1 MRGITALGVA
11 VGAVG
16 AAISTSDNMN
26 LRSDIGLAPLQ
37 FEQRQGE
44 FQWRGRLASGKTIEI
59 KGVNGDVTAEPSD
72 DDHVEVIA
80 AKRSSRSDPD
90 DVSIEVLEHEGGVT
104 ICALYPSARRGRS
117 NECGAGDDGHMNGE
131 NNDVRVRFTVRV
143 SRGVRFAGRTVN
155 GAVLAESLDSDVLAR
170 TVNGDI
176 ELSTRGL
183 AEASTVNGSIEASL
197 GRSDWPAGLEFSTV
211 NGRIAL
217 RLPADVGAEVRAKTV
232 NGDMEFDFPVTV
244 TGRFGPRQVSGTI
257 GSGGPVLDLSTVN
270 GGISLLRG
278 S

>member
-11 VGAVG
+11 VGTVG

-37 FEQRQGE
+37 FEQSQGE
-44 FQWRGRLASGKTIEI
+44 FQWRGRLVSGKTIEI

-117 NECGAGDDGHMNGE
+117 NECAAGDDGHMNGE

-143 SRGVRFAGRTVN
+143 PRGVRFAGRTVN

-217 RLPADVGAEVRAKTV
+217 RLPADVGAEV
-232 NGDMEFDFPVTV
+232 
-244 TGRFGPRQVSGTI
+244 
-257 GSGGPVLDLSTVN
+257 
-270 GGISLLRG
+270 
-278 S
+278 

>member
-11 VGAVG
+11 VGTVG

-37 FEQRQGE
+37 FEQSQGE
-44 FQWRGRLASGKTIEI
+44 FQWRGRLVSGKTIEI

-117 NECGAGDDGHMNGE
+117 NECAAGDDGHMNGE

-143 SRGVRFAGRTVN
+143 PRGVRFAGRTVN

>member
-11 VGAVG
+11 VAAVG

-37 FEQRQGE
+37 FEQSQGE

-117 NECGAGDDGHMNGE
+117 NECGAGDDGHMNSE

-143 SRGVRFAGRTVN
+143 PRGVRFAGRTVN
-155 GAVLAESLDSDVLAR
+155 GDVLAESLDSDVLAR

>member
-90 DVSIEVLEHEGGVT
+90 EVSIEVLEHEGGVT